1 MVDAQ
6 IQCRSVSGLTNDQRQ
21 GLLLVL
27 QEVNNAAGWSFELPV
42 LLRDR
47 AWLRLSRIPLQ
58 QLHRLLPPDGR
69 EEAPELI
76 RYRSLLKRG
85 LEPLIAQEQCWHE
98 FGMAD
103 CQRAQKAFWKS
114 REHSNHGWTAERYRR
129 LISGYR
135 VRIERRIT
143 TVPMLVLARQNSDEH
158 HELVWV
164 SESTPVMRHTCA

>member
-1 MVDAQ
+1 
-6 IQCRSVSGLTNDQRQ
+6 
-21 GLLLVL
+21 
-27 QEVNNAAGWSFELPV
+27 
-42 LLRDR
+42 
-47 AWLRLSRIPLQ
+47 
-58 QLHRLLPPDGR
+58 
-69 EEAPELI
+69 
-76 RYRSLLKRG
+76 
-85 LEPLIAQEQCWHE
+85 
-98 FGMAD
+98 MAD

-143 TVPMLVLARQNSDEH
+143 TVPMLVLARQDSDEH